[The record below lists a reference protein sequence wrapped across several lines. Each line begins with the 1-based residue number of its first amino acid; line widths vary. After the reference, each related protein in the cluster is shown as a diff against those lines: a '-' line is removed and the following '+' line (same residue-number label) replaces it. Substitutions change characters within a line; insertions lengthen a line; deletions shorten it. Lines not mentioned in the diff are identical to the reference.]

1 MSSLNQQTIKELIHH
16 RNSILDHLESIKSL
30 LGETNGC
37 EKEYPLAVSHYI
49 PQIVTALYS
58 DPKYLQRGEYTLQET
73 INHLCDILI
82 SSEKPQKGVKKYI
95 F

>member
-1 MSSLNQQTIKELIHH
+1 MSTLNQQTIKELMYH
-16 RNSILDHLESIKSL
+16 RDSIMDHIESIKCL
-30 LGETNGC
+30 LNQTTGC
-37 EKEYPLAVSHYI
+37 EKEYHIAVSHYI
-49 PQIVTALYS
+49 PQIITALYS

-73 INHLCDILI
+73 INHLCDILT